1 MVTESEFLDIY
12 NEYYQKIIQH
22 VSRIVGPNDAE
33 DVAQVVFDKISRNLV
48 EFKGKSKLS
57 TWIYRIAT
65 NTAID
70 RFRSTSYK
78 QTLESTP
85 FKDTSGPDN
94 RNAHSPF
101 GPPAADQTVIR
112 KEMSECVDQYID
124 NLPLNYKAILVLS
137 ELKGLSNREIADIM
151 EISIDNVKIRLH
163 RARAKLRETLGEGC
177 DFYHNEQ
184 NVLACDRKPSQILP
198 KIST

>member
-1 MVTESEFLDIY
+1 MVTKCEFLDIY
-12 NEYYQKIIQH
+12 NEYYQKIVQYL
-22 VSRIVGPNDAE
+22 SRIVGPNDAE
-33 DVAQVVFDKISRNLV
+33 DVAQVVFDKISRNLG

-70 RFRSTSYK
+70 RFRLTSYK

-94 RNAHSPF
+94 RNAHSTF